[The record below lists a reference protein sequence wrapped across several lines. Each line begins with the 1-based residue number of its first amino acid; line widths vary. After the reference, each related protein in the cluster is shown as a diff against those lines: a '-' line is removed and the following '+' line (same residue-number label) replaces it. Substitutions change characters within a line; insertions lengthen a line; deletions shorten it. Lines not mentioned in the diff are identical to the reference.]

1 MTMFLPLS
9 MMFLIVLFMSCFSHG
24 RPIDCGGNKVANTII
39 VDQGGKGAFKTV
51 QAAIDSVKN
60 PNDQWVLIKINP
72 GVYK

>member
-1 MTMFLPLS
+1 MTMSLQIS
-9 MMFLIVLFMSCFSHG
+9 MMFLLVFFMSCFSVG
-24 RPIDCGGNKVANTII
+24 RAIDCGGNQVANTII

-60 PNDQWVLIKINP
+60 PNDRWVLIKISP